1 MIKNRKVNTHSFEY
15 DKENQIRKEMMPV
28 AQAKQR
34 KYKKIRHIEYY
45 DLQNTF
51 DKLYEQSKQDKLFCK
66 LIPIVTSKENIM
78 LAYRNI
84 KRNSGSNTCG
94 VDKMTIKDIEKI
106 DKEKFIDI
114 VRKKFECYKPK
125 AVKRVEIPKSNGKT
139 RPLGIPAMWD
149 RIVQQCLLQ
158 VLEPICEAKFHE
170 RSNGFRPNRGA
181 EHAIAQSYV
190 MIQRNNLHFV
200 VDVDIKGFFDNVNHS
215 KLIKQMW
222 TMGIRDKKLICI
234 VKEMLKAPIK
244 MPSGEIINPTKGT
257 PQGGLLSPL
266 LSNIVLNKLDWW
278 VASQWEKMPAHTV
291 ADYPNNKGA
300 MNRGNAYRAFRRG
313 KLKEMHIVRYA
324 DDFKIFCRKRSDAD
338 KTFSAVKTWLL
349 ERLKLEISEEKSKV
363 VNLKNCYSEFL
374 GFKLKAVKKGKSHVV
389 KSHVCDKAIEKSKVR
404 LKNLVIKMS
413 HSADNSEE
421 AMFVNLYNATVSGMH
436 NYYKIAT
443 HINLDCAEIARVM
456 IVVHKNRLRK
466 RITKQGDLYGFRYIK
481 KQYGKSA
488 QIRFLG
494 EKPLIPIG
502 YVQHRNPM
510 WKKKSINKYTHKG
523 REEIHKNLRINTK
536 ILHSLMR
543 AIDGSR
549 SVEYMDNRLSLYAA
563 QHGKCGVSGKV
574 LALNEIH
581 CHHIKPK
588 HLGGT
593 DKYKN
598 LVIIHHIVHKSVH
611 ATTDMTI
618 QNCLEKLKLTT
629 TQLKKLN
636 NLRKEADLF
645 EIVI

>member
-1 MIKNRKVNTHSFEY
+1 MT
-15 DKENQIRKEMMPV
+15 QT
-28 AQAKQR
+28 KQR
-34 KYKKIRHIEYY
+34 KHKKIRHIEYY
-45 DLQNTF
+45 DLQGTF
-51 DKLYEQSKQDKLFCK
+51 DKLYADSKQNKVFSK
-66 LIPIVTSKENIM
+66 LIPIVTSKENIL

-84 KRNSGSNTCG
+84 KRNSGSNTYG

-106 DKEKFIDI
+106 DEEKFIEI
-114 VRKKFECYKPK
+114 IRKKFECYRPK
-125 AVKRVEIPKSNGKT
+125 AVRRVEIPKPNGKT

-190 MIQRNNLHFV
+190 MIQKNNLHFV
-200 VDVDIKGFFDNVNHS
+200 VDVDIKGFFDNVNHA

-222 TMGIRDKKLICI
+222 QMGIRDKKLICI

-244 MPSGEIINPTKGT
+244 LPSGKVIYPTMGT

-266 LSNIVLNKLDWW
+266 LSNIVLNELDWW

-291 ADYPNNKGA
+291 PDYPNNKGV

-324 DDFKIFCRKRSDAD
+324 DDFKIFCRNKNDAN
-338 KTFSAVKTWLL
+338 KTFFAVKTWLA

-374 GFKLKAVKKGKSHVV
+374 GFKLKAVEKGNSYVV
-389 KSHVCDKAIEKSKVR
+389 KSHMCDKAINKSRDR
-404 LKNLVIKMS
+404 LKTLVIRMS
-413 HSADNSEE
+413 HAKDNSEE
-421 AMFVNLYNATVSGMH
+421 AMFVNLYNASVSGLH

-443 HINLDCAEIARVM
+443 HINLDCAEISRVM
-456 IVVHKNRLRK
+456 IAVHKNRLRK

-481 KQYGKSA
+481 SQYGKSA
-488 QIRFLG
+488 QIRFVG
-494 EKPLIPIG
+494 DKPLIPVG
-502 YVQHRNPM
+502 YVQHKNPM
-510 WKKKSINKYTHKG
+510 WKKRSINKYTPDG
-523 REEIHKNLRINTK
+523 REEIHKKLQINTR
-536 ILHSLMR
+536 ILHALMR
-543 AIDGSR
+543 ANDGNR
-549 SVEYMDNRLSLYAA
+549 SVEYMDNRLSLYSA
-563 QHGKCGVSGKV
+563 QHGKCSVSGKM
-574 LALNEIH
+574 LELKEIH
-581 CHHIKPK
+581 CHHKKPK

-593 DKYKN
+593 DKYRN
-598 LVIIHHIVHKSVH
+598 LAIVHHIVHKLIH
-611 ATTDMTI
+611 ATTKETI
-618 QNCLEKLKLTT
+618 QNCL
-629 TQLKKLN
+629 TQLQLTNIQLQKLN

>member
-1 MIKNRKVNTHSFEY
+1 MT
-15 DKENQIRKEMMPV
+15 QT
-28 AQAKQR
+28 KQR
-34 KYKKIRHIEYY
+34 KHKKIRHIEYY
-45 DLQNTF
+45 DLQGTF
-51 DKLYEQSKQDKLFCK
+51 DKLYADSKQNKVFSK
-66 LIPIVTSKENIM
+66 LIPIVTSKENIL

-84 KRNSGSNTCG
+84 KRNSGSNTYG

-106 DKEKFIDI
+106 DEEKFIEI
-114 VRKKFECYKPK
+114 IRKKFECYRPK
-125 AVKRVEIPKSNGKT
+125 AVRRVEIPKPNGKT

-190 MIQRNNLHFV
+190 MIQKNNLHFV
-200 VDVDIKGFFDNVNHS
+200 VDVDIKGFFDNVNHA

-222 TMGIRDKKLICI
+222 QMGIRDKKLICI

-244 MPSGEIINPTKGT
+244 LPSGKVIYPTMGT

-266 LSNIVLNKLDWW
+266 LSNIVLNELDWW

-291 ADYPNNKGA
+291 PDYPNNKGV

-324 DDFKIFCRKRSDAD
+324 DDFKIFCRNKNDAN
-338 KTFSAVKTWLL
+338 KTFFAVKTWLA

-374 GFKLKAVKKGKSHVV
+374 GFKLKAVEKGNSYVV
-389 KSHVCDKAIEKSKVR
+389 KSHMCDKAINKSRDR
-404 LKNLVIKMS
+404 LKTLVIRMS
-413 HSADNSEE
+413 HAKDNSEE
-421 AMFVNLYNATVSGMH
+421 AMFVNRYNASVSGLH

-443 HINLDCAEIARVM
+443 HINLDCAEISRVM
-456 IVVHKNRLRK
+456 IAVHKNRLRK

-481 KQYGKSA
+481 SQYGKSA
-488 QIRFLG
+488 QIRFVG
-494 EKPLIPIG
+494 GKPLIPVG
-502 YVQHRNPM
+502 YVQHKNPM
-510 WKKKSINKYTHKG
+510 WKKRSINKYTPDG
-523 REEIHKNLRINTK
+523 REEIHKKLQINTR
-536 ILHSLMR
+536 ILHALMR
-543 AIDGSR
+543 ANDGNR
-549 SVEYMDNRLSLYAA
+549 SVEYMDNRLSLYSA
-563 QHGKCGVSGKV
+563 QHGKCSVSGKI
-574 LALNEIH
+574 LELKEIH
-581 CHHIKPK
+581 CHHKKPK

-593 DKYKN
+593 DKYRN
-598 LVIIHHIVHKSVH
+598 LVIVHHIVHKLIH
-611 ATTDMTI
+611 ATTKETI
-618 QNCLEKLKLTT
+618 QNCL
-629 TQLKKLN
+629 TQLQLTNIQLQKLN

>member
-1 MIKNRKVNTHSFEY
+1 
-15 DKENQIRKEMMPV
+15 MPV
-28 AQAKQR
+28 TQTKQR
-34 KYKKIRHIEYY
+34 KHKKIRHIEYY
-45 DLQNTF
+45 DLQSTF
-51 DKLYEQSKQDKLFCK
+51 DKLYADSKQDKVFCQ
-66 LIPIVTSKENIM
+66 LIPIVTSRENIL

-84 KRNSGSNTCG
+84 KRNSGSNTHG

-106 DKEKFIDI
+106 SEDKFIEI

-125 AVKRVEIPKSNGKT
+125 PVRRVEIPKPNGKT

-190 MIQRNNLHFV
+190 MIQKNNLHFV
-200 VDVDIKGFFDNVNHS
+200 VDVDIKGFFDNVNHA
-215 KLIKQMW
+215 KLIKQIW
-222 TMGIRDKKLICI
+222 AMGIRDKKLICI

-244 MPSGEIINPTKGT
+244 MPSGETVYPTKGT

-266 LSNIVLNKLDWW
+266 LSNIVLNELDWW

-291 ADYPNNKGA
+291 PDYPNNKGV

-313 KLKEMHIVRYA
+313 NLKEMHIVRYA
-324 DDFKIFCRKRSDAD
+324 DDFKIFCRNRNDAN
-338 KTFSAVKTWLL
+338 KTFYSVKAWLS
-349 ERLKLEISEEKSKV
+349 ERLKLEVSEEKSKV

-374 GFKLKAVKKGKSHVV
+374 GFKLKAVKKSKSYVV
-389 KSHVCDKAIEKSKVR
+389 KSHMCDKAINKSRER
-404 LKNLVIKMS
+404 LKFLVIKMS
-413 HSADNSEE
+413 HAKDNSEE
-421 AMFVNLYNATVSGMH
+421 AMFVNLYNASVSGLH

-443 HINLDCAEIARVM
+443 HINLDCAEISRVM
-456 IVVHKNRLRK
+456 IAVHKNRLRK

-481 KQYGKSA
+481 SQYGKSS
-488 QIRFLG
+488 QIRYVG
-494 EKPLIPIG
+494 GKPLIPVG
-502 YVQHRNPM
+502 YVQHKNPM
-510 WKKKSINKYTHKG
+510 WKKRSINKYTHDG

-543 AIDGSR
+543 ASDGNR

-563 QHGKCGVSGKV
+563 QHGKCSVNGKV
-574 LALNEIH
+574 LALKEIH
-581 CHHIKPK
+581 CHHKKPK

-598 LVIIHHIVHKSVH
+598 LVIIHHIVHKLVH
-611 ATTDMTI
+611 ATTNETI
-618 QNCLEKLKLTT
+618 QNCLTELKLTT
-629 TQLKKLN
+629 KQLQKLN

>member
-1 MIKNRKVNTHSFEY
+1 
-15 DKENQIRKEMMPV
+15 MMPV
-28 AQAKQR
+28 TQTKQR
-34 KYKKIRHIEYY
+34 KHKKIRHIEYY
-45 DLQNTF
+45 DLQGTF
-51 DKLYEQSKQDKLFCK
+51 DKLYADSKQNKVFSK
-66 LIPIVTSKENIM
+66 LIPIVTSKENIL

-84 KRNSGSNTCG
+84 KRNSGSNTYG

-106 DKEKFIDI
+106 DEEKFIEI
-114 VRKKFECYKPK
+114 IRKKFECYRPK
-125 AVKRVEIPKSNGKT
+125 AVRRVEIPKPNGKT

-190 MIQRNNLHFV
+190 MIQKNNLHFV
-200 VDVDIKGFFDNVNHS
+200 VDVDIKGFFDNVNHA

-222 TMGIRDKKLICI
+222 QMGIRDKKLICI

-244 MPSGEIINPTKGT
+244 LPSGKVIYPTMGT

-266 LSNIVLNKLDWW
+266 LSNIVLNELDWW

-291 ADYPNNKGA
+291 PDYPNNKGV

-324 DDFKIFCRKRSDAD
+324 DDFKIFCRNKNDAN
-338 KTFSAVKTWLL
+338 KTFFAVKTWLA

-374 GFKLKAVKKGKSHVV
+374 GFKLKAVEKGNSYVV
-389 KSHVCDKAIEKSKVR
+389 KSHMCDKAINKSRDR
-404 LKNLVIKMS
+404 LKTLVIRMS
-413 HSADNSEE
+413 HAKDNSEE
-421 AMFVNLYNATVSGMH
+421 AMFVNLYNASVSGLH

-443 HINLDCAEIARVM
+443 HINLDCAEISRVM
-456 IVVHKNRLRK
+456 IAVHKNRLRK

-481 KQYGKSA
+481 SQYGKSA
-488 QIRFLG
+488 QIRFVG
-494 EKPLIPIG
+494 DKPLIPVG
-502 YVQHRNPM
+502 YVQHKNPM
-510 WKKKSINKYTHKG
+510 WKKRSINKYTPDG
-523 REEIHKNLRINTK
+523 REEIHKKLQINTK
-536 ILHSLMR
+536 ILHALMR
-543 AIDGSR
+543 ANDGNR
-549 SVEYMDNRLSLYAA
+549 SVEYMDNRLSLYSA
-563 QHGKCGVSGKV
+563 QHGKCSVSGKM
-574 LALNEIH
+574 LELKEIH
-581 CHHIKPK
+581 CHHKKPK

-593 DKYKN
+593 DKYRN
-598 LVIIHHIVHKSVH
+598 LAIVHHIVHKLIH
-611 ATTDMTI
+611 ATTKETI
-618 QNCLEKLKLTT
+618 QNCL
-629 TQLKKLN
+629 TQLQLTNIQLQKLN

>member
-1 MIKNRKVNTHSFEY
+1 
-15 DKENQIRKEMMPV
+15 MPV
-28 AQAKQR
+28 TQEKQR
-34 KYKKIRHIEYY
+34 KHKKIRHIEYY
-45 DLQNTF
+45 DLQGTF
-51 DKLYEQSKQDKLFCK
+51 DKLYADSKQNKVFSK
-66 LIPIVTSKENIM
+66 LIPIVTSKENIL

-84 KRNSGSNTCG
+84 KRNSGSNTYG

-106 DKEKFIDI
+106 DEEKFIEI
-114 VRKKFECYKPK
+114 IRKKFECYRPK
-125 AVKRVEIPKSNGKT
+125 AVRRVEIPKPNGKT

-190 MIQRNNLHFV
+190 MIQKNNLHFV
-200 VDVDIKGFFDNVNHS
+200 VDVDIKGFFDNVNHA

-222 TMGIRDKKLICI
+222 QMGIRDKKLLCI

-244 MPSGEIINPTKGT
+244 LPSGKVIYPTMGT

-266 LSNIVLNKLDWW
+266 LSNIVLNELDWW

-291 ADYPNNKGA
+291 PDYPNNKGV

-324 DDFKIFCRKRSDAD
+324 DDFKIFCRNKNDAN
-338 KTFSAVKTWLL
+338 KTFFAVKTWLA

-374 GFKLKAVKKGKSHVV
+374 GFKLKAVEKGNSYVV
-389 KSHVCDKAIEKSKVR
+389 KSHMCDKAINKSRDR
-404 LKNLVIKMS
+404 LKTLVIRMS
-413 HSADNSEE
+413 HAKDNSEE
-421 AMFVNLYNATVSGMH
+421 AMFVNLYNASVSGLH

-443 HINLDCAEIARVM
+443 HINLDCAEISRVM
-456 IVVHKNRLRK
+456 IAVHKNRLRK

-481 KQYGKSA
+481 SQYGKSA
-488 QIRFLG
+488 QIRFVG
-494 EKPLIPIG
+494 DKPLIPVG
-502 YVQHRNPM
+502 YVQHKNPM
-510 WKKKSINKYTHKG
+510 WKKRSINKYTPDG
-523 REEIHKNLRINTK
+523 REEIHKKLQINTK
-536 ILHSLMR
+536 ILHALMR
-543 AIDGSR
+543 ANDGNR
-549 SVEYMDNRLSLYAA
+549 SVEYMDNRLSLYSA
-563 QHGKCGVSGKV
+563 QHGKCSVSGKM
-574 LALNEIH
+574 LELKEIH
-581 CHHIKPK
+581 CHHKKPK

-593 DKYKN
+593 DKYRN
-598 LVIIHHIVHKSVH
+598 LAIVHHIVHKLIH
-611 ATTDMTI
+611 ATTKETI
-618 QNCLEKLKLTT
+618 QNCL
-629 TQLKKLN
+629 TQLQLTNIQLQKLN

>member
-1 MIKNRKVNTHSFEY
+1 
-15 DKENQIRKEMMPV
+15 MMPV
-28 AQAKQR
+28 TQTKQR
-34 KYKKIRHIEYY
+34 KHKKIRHIEYY
-45 DLQNTF
+45 DLQGTF
-51 DKLYEQSKQDKLFCK
+51 DKLYADSKQNKVFSK
-66 LIPIVTSKENIM
+66 LIPIVTSKENIL

-84 KRNSGSNTCG
+84 KRNSGSNTYG

-106 DKEKFIDI
+106 DEEKFIEI
-114 VRKKFECYKPK
+114 IRKKFECYRPK
-125 AVKRVEIPKSNGKT
+125 AVRRVEIPKPNGKT

-190 MIQRNNLHFV
+190 MIQKNNLHFV
-200 VDVDIKGFFDNVNHS
+200 VDVDIKGFFDNVNHA

-222 TMGIRDKKLICI
+222 QMGIRDKKLICI

-244 MPSGEIINPTKGT
+244 LPSSKVIYPTMGT

-266 LSNIVLNKLDWW
+266 LSNIVLNELDWW

-291 ADYPNNKGA
+291 PDYPNNKGV

-324 DDFKIFCRKRSDAD
+324 DDFKIFCRNKNDAN
-338 KTFSAVKTWLL
+338 KTFFAVKTWLA

-374 GFKLKAVKKGKSHVV
+374 GFKLKAVEKGNSYVV
-389 KSHVCDKAIEKSKVR
+389 KSHMCDKAINKSRDR
-404 LKNLVIKMS
+404 LKTLVIRMS
-413 HSADNSEE
+413 HAKDNSEE
-421 AMFVNLYNATVSGMH
+421 AMFVNLYNASVSGLH

-443 HINLDCAEIARVM
+443 HINLDCAEISRVM
-456 IVVHKNRLRK
+456 IAVHKNRLRK

-481 KQYGKSA
+481 SQYGKSA
-488 QIRFLG
+488 QIRFVG
-494 EKPLIPIG
+494 GKPLIPVG
-502 YVQHRNPM
+502 YVQHKNPM
-510 WKKKSINKYTHKG
+510 WKKRSINKYTPDG
-523 REEIHKNLRINTK
+523 REEIHKKLQINTR
-536 ILHSLMR
+536 ILHALMR
-543 AIDGSR
+543 ANDGNR
-549 SVEYMDNRLSLYAA
+549 SVEYMDNRLSLYSA
-563 QHGKCGVSGKV
+563 QHGKCSVSGKI
-574 LALNEIH
+574 LELKEIH
-581 CHHIKPK
+581 CHHKKPK

-593 DKYKN
+593 DKYRN
-598 LVIIHHIVHKSVH
+598 LVIVHHIVHKLIH
-611 ATTDMTI
+611 ATTKETI
-618 QNCLEKLKLTT
+618 QNCL
-629 TQLKKLN
+629 TQLQLTNIQLQKLN

>member
-1 MIKNRKVNTHSFEY
+1 MT
-15 DKENQIRKEMMPV
+15 QT
-28 AQAKQR
+28 KQR
-34 KYKKIRHIEYY
+34 KHKKIRHIEYY
-45 DLQNTF
+45 DLQGTF
-51 DKLYEQSKQDKLFCK
+51 DKLYADSKQNKVFSK
-66 LIPIVTSKENIM
+66 LIPIVTSKENIL

-84 KRNSGSNTCG
+84 KRNSGSNTYG

-106 DKEKFIDI
+106 DEEKFIEI
-114 VRKKFECYKPK
+114 IRKKFECYRPK
-125 AVKRVEIPKSNGKT
+125 AVRRVEIPKPNGKT

-190 MIQRNNLHFV
+190 MIQKNNLHFV
-200 VDVDIKGFFDNVNHS
+200 VDVDIKGFFDNVNHA

-222 TMGIRDKKLICI
+222 QMGIRDKKLICI

-244 MPSGEIINPTKGT
+244 LPSSKVIYPTMGT

-266 LSNIVLNKLDWW
+266 LSNIVLNELDWW

-291 ADYPNNKGA
+291 PDYPNNKGV

-324 DDFKIFCRKRSDAD
+324 DDFKIFCRNKNDAN
-338 KTFSAVKTWLL
+338 KTFFAVKTWLA

-374 GFKLKAVKKGKSHVV
+374 GFKLKAVEKGNSYVV
-389 KSHVCDKAIEKSKVR
+389 KSHMCDKAINKSRDR
-404 LKNLVIKMS
+404 LKTLVIRMS
-413 HSADNSEE
+413 HAKDNSEE
-421 AMFVNLYNATVSGMH
+421 AMFVNLYNASVSGLH

-443 HINLDCAEIARVM
+443 HINLDCAEISRVM
-456 IVVHKNRLRK
+456 IAVHKNRLRK

-481 KQYGKSA
+481 SQYGKSA
-488 QIRFLG
+488 QIRFVG
-494 EKPLIPIG
+494 GKPLIPVG
-502 YVQHRNPM
+502 YVQHKNPM
-510 WKKKSINKYTHKG
+510 WKKRSINKYTPDG
-523 REEIHKNLRINTK
+523 REEIHKKLQINTR
-536 ILHSLMR
+536 ILHALMR
-543 AIDGSR
+543 ANDGNR
-549 SVEYMDNRLSLYAA
+549 SVEYMDNRLSLYSA
-563 QHGKCGVSGKV
+563 QHGKCSVSGKI
-574 LALNEIH
+574 LELKEIH
-581 CHHIKPK
+581 CHHKKPK

-593 DKYKN
+593 DKYRN
-598 LVIIHHIVHKSVH
+598 LVIVHHIVHKLIH
-611 ATTDMTI
+611 ATTKETI
-618 QNCLEKLKLTT
+618 QNCL
-629 TQLKKLN
+629 TQLQLTNIQLQKLN

>member
-1 MIKNRKVNTHSFEY
+1 
-15 DKENQIRKEMMPV
+15 MMPV
-28 AQAKQR
+28 TQEKQR
-34 KYKKIRHIEYY
+34 KHKKIRHIEYY
-45 DLQNTF
+45 DLQGTF
-51 DKLYEQSKQDKLFCK
+51 DKLYADSKQNKVFSK
-66 LIPIVTSKENIM
+66 LIPIVTSKENIL

-84 KRNSGSNTCG
+84 KRNSGSNTYG

-106 DKEKFIDI
+106 DEEKFIEI
-114 VRKKFECYKPK
+114 IRKKFECYRPK
-125 AVKRVEIPKSNGKT
+125 AVRRVEIPKPNGKT

-190 MIQRNNLHFV
+190 MIQKNNLHFV
-200 VDVDIKGFFDNVNHS
+200 VDVDIKGFFDNVNHA

-222 TMGIRDKKLICI
+222 QMGIRDKKLLCI

-244 MPSGEIINPTKGT
+244 LPSGKVIYPTMGT

-266 LSNIVLNKLDWW
+266 LSNIVLNELDWW

-291 ADYPNNKGA
+291 PDYPNNKGV

-324 DDFKIFCRKRSDAD
+324 DDFKIFCRNKNDAN
-338 KTFSAVKTWLL
+338 KTFFAVKTWLA

-374 GFKLKAVKKGKSHVV
+374 GFKLKAVEKGNSYVV
-389 KSHVCDKAIEKSKVR
+389 KSHMCDKAINKSRDR
-404 LKNLVIKMS
+404 LKTLVIRMS
-413 HSADNSEE
+413 HAKDNSEE
-421 AMFVNLYNATVSGMH
+421 AMFVNLYNASVSGLH

-443 HINLDCAEIARVM
+443 HINLDCAEISRVM
-456 IVVHKNRLRK
+456 IAVHKNRLRK

-481 KQYGKSA
+481 SQYGKSA
-488 QIRFLG
+488 QIRFVG
-494 EKPLIPIG
+494 DKPLIPVG
-502 YVQHRNPM
+502 YVQHKNPM
-510 WKKKSINKYTHKG
+510 WKKRSINKYTPDG
-523 REEIHKNLRINTK
+523 REEIHKKLQINTK
-536 ILHSLMR
+536 ILHALMR
-543 AIDGSR
+543 ANDGNR
-549 SVEYMDNRLSLYAA
+549 SVEYMDNRLSLYSA
-563 QHGKCGVSGKV
+563 QHGKCSVSGKM
-574 LALNEIH
+574 LELKEIH
-581 CHHIKPK
+581 CHHKKPK

-593 DKYKN
+593 DKYRN
-598 LVIIHHIVHKSVH
+598 LAIVHHIVHKLIH
-611 ATTDMTI
+611 ATTKETI
-618 QNCLEKLKLTT
+618 QNCL
-629 TQLKKLN
+629 TQLQLTNIQLQKLN

>member
-1 MIKNRKVNTHSFEY
+1 
-15 DKENQIRKEMMPV
+15 MPV
-28 AQAKQR
+28 TQTKQR
-34 KYKKIRHIEYY
+34 KHKKIRHIEYY
-45 DLQNTF
+45 DLQGTF
-51 DKLYEQSKQDKLFCK
+51 DKLYADSKQNKVFSK
-66 LIPIVTSKENIM
+66 LIPIVTSKENIL

-84 KRNSGSNTCG
+84 KRNSGSNTYG

-106 DKEKFIDI
+106 DEEKFIEI
-114 VRKKFECYKPK
+114 IRKKFECYRPK
-125 AVKRVEIPKSNGKT
+125 AVRRVEIPKPNGKT

-190 MIQRNNLHFV
+190 MIQKNNLHFV
-200 VDVDIKGFFDNVNHS
+200 VDVDIKGFFDNVNHA

-222 TMGIRDKKLICI
+222 QMGIRDKKLICI

-244 MPSGEIINPTKGT
+244 LPSGKVIYPTMGT

-266 LSNIVLNKLDWW
+266 LSNIVLNELDWW

-291 ADYPNNKGA
+291 PDYPNNKGV

-324 DDFKIFCRKRSDAD
+324 DDFKIFCRNKNDAN
-338 KTFSAVKTWLL
+338 KTFFAVKTWLA

-374 GFKLKAVKKGKSHVV
+374 GFKLKAVEKGNSYVV
-389 KSHVCDKAIEKSKVR
+389 KSHMCDKAINKSRDR
-404 LKNLVIKMS
+404 LKTLVIRMS
-413 HSADNSEE
+413 HAKDNSEE
-421 AMFVNLYNATVSGMH
+421 AMFVNRYNASVSGLH

-443 HINLDCAEIARVM
+443 HINLDCAEISRVM
-456 IVVHKNRLRK
+456 IAVHKNRLRK

-481 KQYGKSA
+481 SQYGKSA
-488 QIRFLG
+488 QIRFVG
-494 EKPLIPIG
+494 GKPLIPVG
-502 YVQHRNPM
+502 YVQHKNPM
-510 WKKKSINKYTHKG
+510 WKKRSINKYTPDG
-523 REEIHKNLRINTK
+523 REEIHKKLQINTR
-536 ILHSLMR
+536 ILHALMR
-543 AIDGSR
+543 ANDGNR
-549 SVEYMDNRLSLYAA
+549 SVEYMDNRLSLYSA
-563 QHGKCGVSGKV
+563 QHGKCSVSGKI
-574 LALNEIH
+574 LELKEIH
-581 CHHIKPK
+581 CHHKKPK

-593 DKYKN
+593 DKYRN
-598 LVIIHHIVHKSVH
+598 LVIVHHIVHKLIH
-611 ATTDMTI
+611 ATTKETI
-618 QNCLEKLKLTT
+618 QNCL
-629 TQLKKLN
+629 TQLQLTNIQLQKLN

>member
-1 MIKNRKVNTHSFEY
+1 
-15 DKENQIRKEMMPV
+15 MMPV
-28 AQAKQR
+28 TQTKQR
-34 KYKKIRHIEYY
+34 KHKKIRHIEYY
-45 DLQNTF
+45 DLQGTF
-51 DKLYEQSKQDKLFCK
+51 DKLYADSKQNKVFSK
-66 LIPIVTSKENIM
+66 LIPIVTSKENIL

-84 KRNSGSNTCG
+84 KRNSGSNTYG

-106 DKEKFIDI
+106 DEEKFIEI
-114 VRKKFECYKPK
+114 IRKKFECYRPK
-125 AVKRVEIPKSNGKT
+125 AVRRVEIPKPNGKT

-190 MIQRNNLHFV
+190 MIQKNNLHFV
-200 VDVDIKGFFDNVNHS
+200 VDVDIKGFFDNVNHA

-222 TMGIRDKKLICI
+222 QMGIRDKKLICI

-244 MPSGEIINPTKGT
+244 LPSGEVIYPTMGT

-266 LSNIVLNKLDWW
+266 LSNIVLNELDWW

-291 ADYPNNKGA
+291 PDYPNNKGV

-324 DDFKIFCRKRSDAD
+324 DDFKIFCRNKNDAS
-338 KTFSAVKTWLL
+338 KTFFAVKTWLA

-374 GFKLKAVKKGKSHVV
+374 GFKLKAVEKGNSYVV
-389 KSHVCDKAIEKSKVR
+389 KSHMCDKAINKSRDR
-404 LKNLVIKMS
+404 LKTLVIRMS
-413 HSADNSEE
+413 HAKDNSEE
-421 AMFVNLYNATVSGMH
+421 AMFVNLYNASVSGLH

-443 HINLDCAEIARVM
+443 HINLDCAEISRVM
-456 IVVHKNRLRK
+456 IAVHKNRLRK

-481 KQYGKSA
+481 SQYGKSA
-488 QIRFLG
+488 QIRFVG
-494 EKPLIPIG
+494 DKPLIPVG
-502 YVQHRNPM
+502 YVQHKNPM
-510 WKKKSINKYTHKG
+510 WKKRSINKYTPDG
-523 REEIHKNLRINTK
+523 REEIHKKLQINTR
-536 ILHSLMR
+536 ILHALMR
-543 AIDGSR
+543 ANDGNR
-549 SVEYMDNRLSLYAA
+549 SVEYMDNRLSLYSA
-563 QHGKCGVSGKV
+563 QHGKCSVSGKM
-574 LALNEIH
+574 LELKEIH
-581 CHHIKPK
+581 CHHKKPK

-593 DKYKN
+593 DKYRN
-598 LVIIHHIVHKSVH
+598 LVIVHHIVHKLIH
-611 ATTDMTI
+611 ATTKETI
-618 QNCLEKLKLTT
+618 QNCL
-629 TQLKKLN
+629 TQLQLTNIQLQKLN